1 MQMRMKPTYPI
12 HFIIPSCSIFFP
24 SNNFLIWTLAP
35 PQRKSSPVAA
45 EVQTTSN
52 LAQSIRLPSLFL
64 ILTQIFL
71 NSLPLIWIE
80 AKKIWT
86 LETKL
91 AIKWG
96 LWGRWS
102 PNLRV
107 LDPWN
112 LSYIVAMFCGCCW
125 LYAWEWCRLVENKI
139 GWSVICRER
148 WSEIQRELRD
158 EFYRFCWVL

>member
-1 MQMRMKPTYPI
+1 MNNKAIGPRGLEAHHEMQMRMKPTYPI
-12 HFIIPSCSIFFP
+12 HFIIPSCSILFP
-24 SNNFLIWTLAP
+24 SNNFLTWTLAP

-91 AIKWG
+91 SIKWG

-107 LDPWN
+107 LAPWK
-112 LSYIVAMFCGCCW
+112 LSYIVAMLLRQKIRRIEDLLANWSW
-125 LYAWEWCRLVENKI
+125 L
-139 GWSVICRER
+139 R
-148 WSEIQRELRD
+148 WRKKEYQR
-158 EFYRFCWVL
+158 